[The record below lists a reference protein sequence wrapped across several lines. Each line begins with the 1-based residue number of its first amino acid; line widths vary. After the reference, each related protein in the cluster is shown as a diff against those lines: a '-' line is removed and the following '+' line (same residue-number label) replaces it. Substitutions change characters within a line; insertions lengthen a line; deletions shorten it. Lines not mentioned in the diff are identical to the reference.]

1 MNLPMTNTL
10 SSEDDRLLDLLV
22 DGELRD
28 VDRRDL
34 LLRFEREPDG
44 WRRCAL
50 AFLEVQ
56 TWREALSPLAAPAQK
71 KQEPISPPGRV
82 GRNRVRLP
90 SLRLTGLAAAFLLV
104 FALGWAFRAQM
115 ARMEPGTPNLPRP
128 QESAVLPP
136 TSPAPS
142 ASAPADLARQEQPGP
157 RSRKPAS
164 VVDPL
169 IKRWEQQ
176 GFSAETQERLVSM
189 ALKDGRKLN
198 LPIREVRVRYVGDHT
213 Y

>member
-1 MNLPMTNTL
+1 MNLPMTNQ
-10 SSEDDRLLDLLV
+10 DDRLLDLLV
-22 DGELRD
+22 DGELPD
-28 VDRRDL
+28 AERRDL

-50 AFLEVQ
+50 AFLEVH
-56 TWREALSPLAAPAQK
+56 TWREALSPLAGPAQK
-71 KQEPISPPGRV
+71 RQEPSSPPVRV

-104 FALGWAFRAQM
+104 FALGWAFRARM
-115 ARMEPGTPNLPRP
+115 ARLDPGTPTLPRP
-128 QESAVLPP
+128 QESAVLLPA
-136 TSPAPS
+136 SPAPS